1 MTRLCLRV
9 VLFLMTTLY
18 VRVLGFHPYDPLR
31 IGRHHHLAIA
41 SASRSSELLSLFPD
55 PETPLD
61 ENLCP
66 SNVQNLAKQCLVA
79 CVFLNNG
86 EAPISAEALIEPN
99 KRLHDLLRRCCEV
112 APALAATD
120 AYVLPLARLA
130 AWLDRQQWQRPLSEW
145 NAVDNST
152 GSDDLRRQ
160 VNATNDCGI
169 ALRSLVAHLVEKW
182 DDVPEPL
189 RWALSYMDGPPTT
202 EAAQVISHRFF
213 EVYVQS
219 GGGTESVK
227 SGLQRVVSP
236 KFSKQMAKH
245 FVQSDPAEFLHGE
258 SVSVQSPAASAA
270 SDVKL
275 TAEYEDVMA
284 LFGMGERRKRNGFS
298 SHNGSGDS
306 KSQTQQST
314 RAWQKLNPLV
324 ALRYA
329 QVKALVSSAV
339 GDTGVGD
346 RRSDDGRG
354 NTGKALE
361 EKERFPEES
370 ETERVSWLLQAVLA
384 SKPGATL
391 AVNAKQEAFLQS
403 AIQWAALH
411 ADALGRE
418 PSTVTTALNYL
429 CEIAAIKGPD
439 KFSVA
444 GRTPKSVQEALEAYE
459 VSSVKF
465 DDDELFQ
472 TNPAGINGM
481 FRTNATIPAET
492 IVYVPYDGNYSLG
505 GVDRLQRQPGS
516 EPVTVR
522 ILEIDSLKRLVFEGQ
537 QLGNC
542 LENKLHSQVKY
553 VSRARQRISS
563 FWSMTLLR
571 KDGTLDYE
579 CLIEVW

>member
-1 MTRLCLRV
+1 MTRLYLRV

-31 IGRHHHLAIA
+31 IGRRHHLAIA

-61 ENLCP
+61 ESLCP
-66 SNVQNLAKQCLVA
+66 SNVQNLAKQCLLA
-79 CVFLNNG
+79 CVFLDNG

-99 KRLHDLLRRCCEV
+99 KRLHDILRRCCEV

-120 AYVLPLARLA
+120 AHVLPLARLA
-130 AWLDRQQWQRPLSEW
+130 AWLDCQQWQRPLSEW
-145 NAVDNST
+145 NAVDHSA
-152 GSDDLRRQ
+152 GSDDPRGGQ
-160 VNATNDCGI
+160 VNATNDCGV
-169 ALRSLVAHLVEKW
+169 ALRSLAAHLVEKW

-202 EAAQVISHRFF
+202 EAAQVISHKFF
-213 EVYVQS
+213 GVYVQA
-219 GGGTESVK
+219 GGGAESVK
-227 SGLQRVVSP
+227 SGLQRVASP

-245 FVQSDPAEFLHGE
+245 FVQGDPAEFLNGE
-258 SVSVQSPAASAA
+258 SVSAQSPAASAA
-270 SDVKL
+270 AGVQL

-284 LFGMGERRKRNGFS
+284 LFGMGERRRG
-298 SHNGSGDS
+298 NGSSSRGDS

-314 RAWQKLNPLV
+314 RAWQRLNPLV

-329 QVKALVSSAV
+329 QVKALVSAAA
-339 GDTGVGD
+339 GDAGVRER
-346 RRSDDGRG
+346 RRSDEGRG
-354 NTGKALE
+354 NTGKELE
-361 EKERFPEES
+361 EKERFPEEN
-370 ETERVSWLLQAVLA
+370 ETERASWLLQAVLA
-384 SKPGATL
+384 SKAGATL
-391 AVNAKQEAFLQS
+391 AVNAEQEAFLQS
-403 AIQWAALH
+403 AIQWAAVH

-429 CEIAAIKGPD
+429 CEVAAIEGPD

-444 GRTPKSVQEALEAYE
+444 GRTPKSVQQALEAYE

-472 TNPAGINGM
+472 PNPVGINGM

-492 IVYVPYDGNYSLG
+492 VVYVPYDGNYSLG
-505 GVDRLQRQPGS
+505 GVDGLQRQPGS

-571 KDGTLDYE
+571 ADGTLDYE